1 MKKKIVYV
9 EPIDYFPE
17 EIRKEF
23 KLGEYAKPQED
34 TMKAEEAEGVEN
46 CSESS
51 DNQ

>member
-1 MKKKIVYV
+1 MIREVVCV
-9 EPIDYFPE
+9 EASDYFPKE
-17 EIRKEF
+17 LRKKY
-23 KLGEYAKPQED
+23 KLGEYAEAQED